1 MWFSTIY
8 EKAREDKNRAMNKG
22 YPMKKIYFTLS
33 AIVVVT
39 VVAAYG
45 GSHAIM
51 SARQQS
57 IQPTLTANADVV
69 ARGQYVASSA
79 DCFACHSVPGGAV
92 YAGGLAMQTPV
103 GAIYSTNITPD
114 EETGIGRYSLAQFAN
129 AVKHGVR
136 QDGAPLYP
144 AMPYPSYTIM
154 PDEDIEAMYAYFM
167 TEVKPVQQANQPS
180 TLPSVMSMRWPVA
193 YWQALFAP
201 ARDFKANPEW
211 SPEVKRGAYLV
222 EGPGHCGACHT
233 PRGVAY
239 QEKSMSMAEN
249 EHFLSGAVV
258 DGWRAK
264 SLRGE
269 GNGLGEWSENDIV
282 QFLQTGRTDKIIAF
296 GAMADVVEHSTQHMT
311 QADLTGM
318 AKYLKSLPP
327 TSGRPLERPTQND
340 ATTAALLAGTDT
352 SRGAQL
358 YTENC
363 VLCHRADGK
372 GVARI
377 FPALDDNSAVVA
389 NNAQSVIQVTL
400 EGGRM
405 AATPHDKM
413 AFTMPGFK
421 QLSDE
426 DVKDIVNF
434 VRTGWTNK
442 APVITTKDVTEIRR
456 FLEKK
461 SPHYLGEK

>member
-1 MWFSTIY
+1 
-8 EKAREDKNRAMNKG
+8 
-22 YPMKKIYFTLS
+22 MKKIYLTLS
-33 AIVVVT
+33 AIVVVG
-39 VVAAYG
+39 VAAAYG

-51 SARQQS
+51 ASRQQA
-57 IQPTLTANADVV
+57 IEPKLTASADVV
-69 ARGQYVASSA
+69 ARGQYVAKSA
-79 DCFACHSVPGGAV
+79 DCFACHSVPGGKD

-114 EETGIGRYSLAQFAN
+114 PETGIGGYSLTQFAN

-136 QDGAPLYP
+136 HDGAPLYP

-167 TEVKPVQQANQPS
+167 TAVEPVKQVNQPS

-201 ARDFKANPEW
+201 ARTFTANAEW
-211 SPEVKRGAYLV
+211 DEDVKRGAYLV

-239 QEKSMSMAEN
+239 QEQSMSMADDDS
-249 EHFLSGAVV
+249 FLSGAVV

-269 GNGLGEWSENDIV
+269 GNGLGEWTEDDIV
-282 QFLQTGRTDKIIAF
+282 QFLKTGRTDKIIAF
-296 GAMADVVEHSTQHMT
+296 GAMADVVEHSTQFMT
-311 QADLTGM
+311 PADLRGM

-327 TSGRPLERPTQND
+327 TSGRPEQRPTQED
-340 ATTAALLAGTDT
+340 KTTQALLDGTDT
-352 SRGAQL
+352 SRGALL

-363 VLCHRADGK
+363 TVCHRADGK

-405 AATPHDKM
+405 ASTPHDKM
-413 AFTMPGFK
+413 AFTMPAFNK
-421 QLSDE
+421 LSDE

-434 VRTGWTNK
+434 VRTGWTND
-442 APVITTKDVTEIRR
+442 APRINTQDVTEIRR

-461 SPHYLGEK
+461 SPHYLGEKQ

>member
-1 MWFSTIY
+1 
-8 EKAREDKNRAMNKG
+8 
-22 YPMKKIYFTLS
+22 MKKIYIAFGGLVL
-33 AIVVVT
+33 AGL
-39 VVAAYG
+39 AAYG

-51 SARQQS
+51 SSRTQSVQPKLKANDEVMARGEY
-57 IQPTLTANADVV
+57 V
-69 ARGQYVASSA
+69 ARSS
-79 DCFACHSVPGGAV
+79 DCFACHSVPGGQA

-114 EETGIGRYSLAQFAN
+114 PETGIGKYSLAQFTN

-136 QDGAPLYP
+136 DDGAPLYP

-154 PDEDIEAMYAYFM
+154 PDEDVEAMYAFFM
-167 TEVKPVQQANQPS
+167 HKVKPVKQANQAS
-180 TLPSVMSMRWPVA
+180 TMPWVMSMRWPVA
-193 YWQALFAP
+193 YWQGLFAP
-201 ARDFKANPEW
+201 AREFVANPKW
-211 SPEVKRGAYLV
+211 DTSTNRGAYLV

-239 QEKSMSMAEN
+239 QEQSLSMADN
-249 EHFLSGAVV
+249 DSFLSGAVV

-269 GNGLGEWSENDIV
+269 GNGLGEWSENDIA
-282 QFLQTGRTDKIIAF
+282 QFLKTGRTDKIIAF
-296 GAMADVVEHSTQHMT
+296 GAMAEVVEHSTQYMS
-311 QADLTGM
+311 AEDLGSM
-318 AKYLKSLPP
+318 AKYLKALPP
-327 TSGRPLERPTQND
+327 VAGRPVQRATQAD
-340 ATTAALLAGTDT
+340 TTTQALLDGSDV
-352 SRGAQL
+352 SRGALL

-363 VLCHRADGK
+363 TVCHRADGK

-405 AATPHDKM
+405 AHTPSDAM
-413 AFTMPGFK
+413 AFTMPAFK
-421 QLSDE
+421 HLSDE

-434 VRTGWTNK
+434 VHTSWTNQ
-442 APVITTKDVTEIRR
+442 APTIATQDVTEIRR

-461 SPHYLGEK
+461 SPHYVGEQP

>member
-1 MWFSTIY
+1 
-8 EKAREDKNRAMNKG
+8 
-22 YPMKKIYFTLS
+22 MKKINVVLS
-33 AIVVVT
+33 GLIVAVL
-39 VVAAYG
+39 AAYG
-45 GSHAIM
+45 GSKAIM
-51 SARQQS
+51 SSRAQTVQPSGQQ
-57 IQPTLTANADVV
+57 NADVV
-69 ARGQYVASSA
+69 ARGKYVAQSA
-79 DCFACHSVPGGAV
+79 DCFACHSVPGGKA

-103 GAIYSTNITPD
+103 GAVYSTNITPD
-114 EETGIGRYSLAQFAN
+114 AETGIGKYSLEQFSN

-136 QDGAPLYP
+136 GDGAPLYP

-154 PDEDIEAMYAYFM
+154 PDQDVAAMYAYFM
-167 TEVKPVQQANQPS
+167 QEVKPVKQANQDTTMPFF
-180 TLPSVMSMRWPVA
+180 MSMRWPVA
-193 YWQALFAP
+193 YWQGLFAP
-201 ARDFKANPEW
+201 AREFTANSKW
-211 SPEVKRGAYLV
+211 DAQTNLGAYLV

-239 QEKSMSMAEN
+239 QEKSLSLADN
-249 EHFLSGAVV
+249 DSFLSGAVV

-282 QFLQTGRTDKIIAF
+282 QFLKTGRTDKIIAF
-296 GAMADVVEHSTQHMT
+296 GAMAEVVEHSTQHMT
-311 QADLTGM
+311 EADLRGM
-318 AKYLKSLPP
+318 AKYLKALPP
-327 TSGRPLERPTQND
+327 VTGRPVERATKKDTTTQ
-340 ATTAALLAGTDT
+340 ALLDGSDT
-352 SRGAQL
+352 SRGALL

-363 VLCHRADGK
+363 AVCHRADGK

-405 AATPHDKM
+405 AHTPGDAM
-413 AFTMPGFK
+413 AFTMPAFK

-426 DVKDIVNF
+426 DVKELVNF
-434 VRTGWTNK
+434 VRTGWTND
-442 APVITTKDVTEIRR
+442 APSIETKDVTEIRR

-461 SPHYLGEK
+461 SPHYVGEQK

>member
-1 MWFSTIY
+1 
-8 EKAREDKNRAMNKG
+8 
-22 YPMKKIYFTLS
+22 MKKIYFTLS
-33 AIVVVT
+33 ALAVIG

-45 GSHAIM
+45 GSHALM
-51 SARQQS
+51 SARQQT
-57 IQPTLTANADVV
+57 IEPKLTASADVV
-69 ARGQYVASSA
+69 QRGQYVAQSS
-79 DCFACHSVPGGAV
+79 DCFACHSVPGGAP

-114 EETGIGRYSLAQFAN
+114 VETGIGGYSLAQFAN

-154 PDEDIEAMYAYFM
+154 PDEDVEAMYAYFM
-167 TEVKPVQQANQPS
+167 TEVKPVKQENQAS
-180 TLPSVMSMRWPVA
+180 TLPTVMSMRWPVA

-201 ARDFKANPEW
+201 SREFKPHSEW
-211 SPEVKRGAYLV
+211 DAQTKRGAYLV

-239 QEKSMSMAEN
+239 QEKAMSMADN
-249 EHFLSGAVV
+249 DSFLSGAVV

-269 GNGLGEWSENDIV
+269 GNGLGEWSEADIT

-311 QADLTGM
+311 TEDLGAM
-318 AKYLKSLPP
+318 AKYLKSLPA
-327 TSGRPLERPTQND
+327 TSGRPLERSTQED
-340 ATTAALLAGTDT
+340 KTTQALLDGTDT
-352 SRGAQL
+352 SRGALL

-363 VLCHRADGK
+363 IVCHRADGK
-372 GVARI
+372 GVPRI
-377 FPALDDNSAVVA
+377 FPAMDDNSAVVA

-405 AATPHDKM
+405 ADTPHDKM
-413 AFTMPGFK
+413 AFTMPAFNK
-421 QLSDE
+421 LSDE

-434 VRTGWTNK
+434 VRTEWTNN
-442 APVITTKDVTEIRR
+442 APRIETKDVTEIRR

-461 SPHYLGEK
+461 SPHYLGEKQ

>member
-1 MWFSTIY
+1 
-8 EKAREDKNRAMNKG
+8 
-22 YPMKKIYFTLS
+22 MKKIYLTLS
-33 AIVVVT
+33 AVAVIA

-51 SARQQS
+51 SARQQPIEPKLAAAS
-57 IQPTLTANADVV
+57 ADVIK
-69 ARGQYVASSA
+69 RGQYVAQSA
-79 DCFACHSVPGGAV
+79 DCFACHSVPGGQA

-114 EETGIGRYSLAQFAN
+114 VATGIGAYSLAQFAN

-167 TEVKPVQQANQPS
+167 TEVQPVKQDNQPS

-201 ARDFKANPEW
+201 ARAFQAHPEW
-211 SPEVKRGAYLV
+211 SEEVKRGAYLV

-239 QEKSMSMAEN
+239 QEKSMSMEGDN
-249 EHFLSGAVV
+249 SFLSGAVV

-269 GNGLGEWSENDIV
+269 GNGLGEWTEDEIV

-296 GAMADVVEHSTQHMT
+296 GAMADVVEHSMQHMT
-311 QADLTGM
+311 PQDLRGM
-318 AKYLKSLPP
+318 AKYLKTLPP
-327 TSGRPLERPTQND
+327 TAGRALERPVQEDRTTQ
-340 ATTAALLAGTDT
+340 ALLNGTDN
-352 SRGAQL
+352 SRGALL

-413 AFTMPGFK
+413 AFTMPAFN
-421 QLSDE
+421 QLGDE
-426 DVKDIVNF
+426 EVKDIVNF
-434 VRTGWTNK
+434 VRTSWTNQ
-442 APVITTKDVTEIRR
+442 APTIQTKDVTEIRR